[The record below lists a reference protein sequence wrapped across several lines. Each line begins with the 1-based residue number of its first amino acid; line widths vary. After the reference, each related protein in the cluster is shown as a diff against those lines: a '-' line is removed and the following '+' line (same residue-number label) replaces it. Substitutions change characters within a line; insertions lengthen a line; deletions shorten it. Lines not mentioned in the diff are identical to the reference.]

1 MKKKKL
7 FPLGRSILLLMTGLI
22 LATGSFA
29 QKITVK
35 GAVTDAENEP
45 VIGANIVEKGTTNG
59 VITDLE
65 GNFTISTAKDAV
77 IVISYIGYKTQEIK
91 ADTQFVEVAL
101 EEDLELLE
109 EVVVIGYGS
118 VKKNDATGSVTAI
131 KPDAMNRGLTTN
143 AQDMMIGKIA
153 GVSVITDGGAPGGG
167 ASIRIRG
174 GSSLNASNDPL
185 IVIDGLT
192 MDNDGVKGLANPLAM
207 VNPNDIETFTVL
219 KDASATA
226 IYGSRAS
233 NGVIIITTKKGQ
245 VSEDGGVTAHV
256 TYDGNVS
263 MSRVRKTLDV
273 LGAGEY
279 RDLIREAY
287 GEGSDAWKALGSADT
302 DWQDEIYRTALSTDH
317 NISIYGGVKATPYRL
332 SIGYTKQNGIVR
344 TSDFERYTA
353 ALNISPSFLENRLKF
368 NGNLKAMFAG
378 SRYADGS
385 AVNSSVVMDPT
396 QPVRMAG
403 DDYGKYF
410 GGYFQWTSSGASLND
425 PTWALTT
432 NSLAPSNPVATL
444 HLKDDRARSE
454 SLVGNLEG
462 DYAFAFLP
470 GLRVHANGGM
480 DFSTGKQTTD
490 VSPYSF
496 SNNYYGNFGYE
507 KIDKYNLS
515 FNAYAQY
522 MRTAGAHGI
531 DVMAGYEWQH
541 FHRKGNNRYTGHYRP
556 THAENPGAEYLP
568 SVKEWASENYLVSF
582 FGRVN
587 WALMDRY
594 LFTVTVRH
602 DGSSRFSKGNRWGTF
617 PSFAFGWK
625 AKEEGFLRDVGEL
638 SDLKLR
644 LGYGLTGQQNIG
656 SNYAYFAS
664 YTANRTGAYYPVG
677 YGKGETYRPDAY
689 NKNLRWERTET
700 YNAGIDF
707 GFLNGRISGSADGY
721 FRRTTDLINDVYV
734 SAGTNFK
741 NRVLANIGSLE
752 NRGVEFALNA
762 KPVATK
768 GLTWDAGFNI
778 TYNNSKITKLTSG
791 TGEGYYVMTGGLS
804 ANTGAMC
811 QAHAVG
817 HPAYAFYVYQQVY
830 DEGGRPVENLFVDR
844 NGDGSINESDLYF
857 YKKPA
862 ADVLMGFTS
871 KAVCGRWDA
880 GFSLRASLNNYVYND
895 VESNSSNMKM
905 LYAPSGFLINRPR
918 MALANRWEGVGNY
931 YLSDYFVRNASFL
944 KCDNVTVGYSFD
956 RLLGHAVSGRAYAAV
971 QNVFTVT
978 KYGGID
984 PEISMSPDKDG
995 HSKAGIDRDIYP
1007 RPLVSLVGLTLNF

>member
-1 MKKKKL
+1 
-7 FPLGRSILLLMTGLI
+7 MTGLM

-29 QKITVK
+29 QNITVK
-35 GAVTDAENEP
+35 GIVTDAEKDP
-45 VIGANIVEKGTTNG
+45 VTGANIVEKGTTNG
-59 VITDLE
+59 IITDLN
-65 GNFTISTAKDAV
+65 GNFTLSTAPDAV

-91 ADTQFVEVAL
+91 ASTQFAEITL
-101 EEDLELLE
+101 EEDLEILD

-131 KPDAMNRGLTTN
+131 KPDMINRGLTTN
-143 AQDMMIGKIA
+143 AQDLMIGKIA

-192 MDNDGVKGLANPLAM
+192 MDNDGVKGLANPLSM

-245 VSEDGGVTAHV
+245 VSEDSGITAHV

-263 MSRVRKTLDV
+263 MSNVRKTLDV
-273 LGAGEY
+273 MGAGEY
-279 RDLIREAY
+279 RDLIRETY
-287 GEGSDAWKALGSADT
+287 GEGSDAWKALGSANT

-317 NISIYGGVKATPYRL
+317 NVSVYGGVNAVPYRL
-332 SIGYTKQNGIVR
+332 SIGYTKQNGIVQ
-344 TSDFERYTA
+344 TSGFERYTA
-353 ALNISPSFLENRLKF
+353 TLNVSPSFLENRLKF
-368 NGNLKAMFAG
+368 NGNLKAMHAG
-378 SRYADGS
+378 SRYADGG
-385 AVNSSVVMDPT
+385 AVGSSVVMDPT
-396 QPVRMAG
+396 QPVRMTG
-403 DDYGKYF
+403 DDYAKYF

-425 PTWALTT
+425 PAWALTT
-432 NSLAPSNPVATL
+432 NSLAPANPVATL
-444 HLKDDRARSE
+444 DLKDDRARSK
-454 SLVGNLEG
+454 SLVGNLEA
-462 DYAFAFLP
+462 DYAFEFLS
-470 GLRVHANGGM
+470 GLRAHANGGM
-480 DFSTGKQTTD
+480 DLSTGKQTTD

-496 SNNYYGNFGYE
+496 SNNYYGSFGYE
-507 KIDKYNLS
+507 KVDKYNLS
-515 FNAYAQY
+515 LNAYMQY
-522 MRTAGAHGI
+522 MRTVGVHGI

-541 FHRKGNNRYTGHYRP
+541 FHRKGNSRYTGFYRP
-556 THAENPGAEYLP
+556 THAESPGREYQP

-587 WALMDRY
+587 YSLMERY
-594 LFTVTVRH
+594 LFTATVRH
-602 DGSSRFSKGNRWGTF
+602 DGSSRFSKENRWGTF

-625 AKEEGFLRDVGEL
+625 VKEEGFLRDVGEL

-664 YTANRTGAYYPVG
+664 YTANKAGAYYPIG

-689 NKNLRWERTET
+689 NKNLKWERTET
-700 YNAGIDF
+700 YNAGVDF
-707 GFLNGRISGSADGY
+707 GFLNGRISGAADCY

-752 NRGVEFALNA
+752 NRGVELALNV

-768 GLTWDAGFNI
+768 GFVWDAGFNI

-804 ANTGAMC
+804 ANTGATC

-817 HPAYAFYVYQQVY
+817 YPAYSFYVYQQVY
-830 DEGGRPVENLFVDR
+830 DGKGRPIENLFVDR
-844 NGDGSINESDLYF
+844 NGDGSINESDLYL

-871 KAVCGRWDA
+871 KFICGHWDA
-880 GFSLRASLNNYVYND
+880 SFSLRASLNNYVYND

-918 MALANRWEGVGNY
+918 MALANRWEGLGNY

-956 RLLGHAVSGRAYAAV
+956 SLLGRRMSGRVYAAV

-984 PEISMSPDKDG
+984 PEISMSLDMNG
-995 HSKAGIDRDIYP
+995 NSKAGIDRDIYP